1 MWVWILFVFKIA
13 NVCTEILIPCYLQ
26 CFAGTVTSAVMLLIL
41 SINEDAQ
48 NVIFSNFS
56 IKYQSIEYQSMKT
69 KLKLVD
75 RLFGISID
83 FYTFPW
89 LNFSFIGN
97 VKFCSLNAV

>member
-1 MWVWILFVFKIA
+1 MWVWILFVLKIA
-13 NVCTEILIPCYLQ
+13 NVCTEIFILCYLQ
-26 CFAGTVTSAVMLLIL
+26 CFTALVTVPAMLLIL

-56 IKYQSIEYQSMKT
+56 IKYHSIEYQSMKT

-75 RLFGISID
+75 RLFYISID

-97 VKFCSLNAV
+97 VKLCSLNAV